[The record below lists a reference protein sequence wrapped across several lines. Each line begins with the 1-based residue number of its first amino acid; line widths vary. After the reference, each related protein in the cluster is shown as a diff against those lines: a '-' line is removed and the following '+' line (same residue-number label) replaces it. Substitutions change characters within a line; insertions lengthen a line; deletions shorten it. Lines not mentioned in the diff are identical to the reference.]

1 MDYFITFRDNGEVMK
16 DYPPGALPFF
26 SISKEN
32 YLLLMKSEKAEE
44 YANFFAKN
52 YSNFEGAAKNE

>member
-1 MDYFITFRDNGEVMK
+1 LCHSVYFLIFSLAAFTSSLASSIV
-16 DYPPGALPFF
+16 LP
-26 SISKEN
+26 S
-32 YLLLMKSEKAEE
+32 LMKSEKAEE